1 MESRDK
7 YRIAL
12 LSAYA
17 LALHGL
23 ESLIPMPIPWL
34 RVGIANIIT
43 LTALVLFGFRA
54 AMMVTVTRVTLASI
68 FGGSFLG
75 PGFILSMG
83 GGLAGTLSMGIVFAL
98 VPRLFGPVGLSL
110 IGALFH
116 NLSQLFLG
124 YLLFI
129 QKIEPIIMIT
139 PVLVL
144 LGTITG
150 VVNGLVADLLIKNL
164 KNGGDPFQN
173 NAV

>member
-1 MESRDK
+1 
-7 YRIAL
+7 
-12 LSAYA
+12 
-17 LALHGL
+17 
-23 ESLIPMPIPWL
+23 
-34 RVGIANIIT
+34 
-43 LTALVLFGFRA
+43 
-54 AMMVTVTRVTLASI
+54 
-68 FGGSFLG
+68 
-75 PGFILSMG
+75 
-83 GGLAGTLSMGIVFAL
+83 MGIVFAL
-98 VPRLFGPVGLSL
+98 MPRLFGPVGLSL

-150 VVNGLVADLLIKNL
+150 VVNGLVADLLIKSL